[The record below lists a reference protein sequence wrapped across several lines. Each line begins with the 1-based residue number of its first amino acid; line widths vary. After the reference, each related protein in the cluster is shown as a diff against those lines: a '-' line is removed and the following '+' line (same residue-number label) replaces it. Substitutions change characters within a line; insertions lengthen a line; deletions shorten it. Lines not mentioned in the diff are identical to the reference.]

1 MPFSRASAVI
11 ASRISRDMWLL
22 LHQVRTRDV
31 GVRDGDDAAVGGDRH
46 GVVGGADELPRE
58 ALVTVVVAARAHTGA
73 LADEATEVLRLGER
87 PPRPG
92 ARDLER
98 VALADL

>member
-22 LHQVRTRDV
+22 LHQVRSGDV
-31 GVRDGDDAAVGGDRH
+31 GVRDGDHAAVGGDRDR
-46 GVVGGADELPRE
+46 VVGGADELPRE
-58 ALVTVVVAARAHTGA
+58 AVVSVVVAAGAHA
-73 LADEATEVLRLGER
+73 RLAADEATEVLRLGER
-87 PPRPG
+87 ALRTG

-98 VALADL
+98 VLLA